1 MSRREREPSEAVAE
15 ILAEGDREREP
26 VLRLPSSV
34 AAGRY
39 AVSRKAVLGVLL
51 VVLVAVAVL
60 GGRYLLAKGEAAPR
74 PQASVAEEG
83 DEGAFAD
90 PAGEEEGTAD
100 EAGGTPA
107 AAGSP
112 SPSGKVTVH
121 VAGSVADPGVVT
133 LAAGSRVD
141 DALAAAGGTK
151 GDADLAA
158 INLARPLEDGE
169 QVYVPEPGETGGGAA
184 VPGGEAAA
192 AGGGAAPGGAAAGGK
207 IDLNGADV
215 TTLETLPGVGPVLA
229 QRIVDWRTE
238 HGGFSSVDELGE
250 VSGIGEKTFADL
262 APEVTV

>member
-1 MSRREREPSEAVAE
+1 MAE
-15 ILAEGDREREP
+15 ILAEGDRAEGP

-34 AAGRY
+34 ATGRY
-39 AVSRKAVLGVLL
+39 AVSRRAVLGVLL

-83 DEGAFAD
+83 DEGAFAET
-90 PAGEEEGTAD
+90 AGEP
-100 EAGGTPA
+100 EAAT
-107 AAGSP
+107 SS

-121 VAGSVADPGVVT
+121 VAGSVAEPGVVT

-141 DALAAAGGTK
+141 DALEAAGGTK
-151 GDADLAA
+151 GDADLAS
-158 INLARPLEDGE
+158 INLARPLVDGE
-169 QVYVPEPGETGGGAA
+169 QVYVPEPGEAGGGAA
-184 VPGGEAAA
+184 VPGGGTVP
-192 AGGGAAPGGAAAGGK
+192 GGGAAPAGGK
-207 IDLNGADV
+207 IDLNSADA